1 MFTYKFELGYGNDVI
16 IAIYSFLIIIRP
28 STVKNDKGKEWD
40 QDSML
45 EVPLTLEWWS
55 KQTHQ
60 LVVFGQGSKFV
71 RVQSPKDERVRVRFM
86 FEKNDV

>member
-40 QDSML
+40 
-45 EVPLTLEWWS
+45 
-55 KQTHQ
+55 
-60 LVVFGQGSKFV
+60 
-71 RVQSPKDERVRVRFM
+71 
-86 FEKNDV
+86 